1 MPKDNCLLRSERGS
15 AMVELAICAPVL
27 CLLFVGSMEFHKLT
41 NYKRKVIGATRYACW
56 EMVAR
61 KGEANLEKTVATEM
75 RNLWFPEIPFDAN
88 QAVVGNFPNDN
99 SQGSRVQLKVEKLSS
114 LGDLPETGGRVYGWT
129 VGKVAAQGW
138 DFGLFRLG
146 YGLASANDDRIKTTV
161 RMTYQPTFFPIIM
174 NFLTL
179 KESQLQDQSKRPRSW
194 NTNANLMSIGGD
206 VTFARMVLCNGTW
219 DEYRRDQIIERV
231 RGMWCPAIGEVLNK
245 LSSLTFGLMKFD
257 CFVEPDLVCP
267 YSLNPGGG
275 APNVSQWWYQHSSN
289 KPCKCTHSQNSSF
302 QNGGTAD
309 DPRAGMQAEREE
321 YEQTKRDLEAR
332 IQADKDRIIAIDAEI
347 RARQT
352 DNDPNNNDVSALQ
365 EERRTVAADQAQA
378 EADLRTI
385 NGQ

>member
-1 MPKDNCLLRSERGS
+1 MPKDNCLLRGERGS

-61 KGEANLEKTVATEM
+61 KGEANLEKNVATEM
-75 RNLWFPEIPFDAN
+75 RNLWFPEIPFDPN

-99 SQGSRVQLKVEKLSS
+99 SQGSRVQLKVEKMSS
-114 LGDLPETGGRVYGWT
+114 LGDLTESGGRVYGWT

-138 DFGLFRLG
+138 DFGIFRLG

-179 KESQLQDQSKRPRSW
+179 KESQLQDQSRRPRSW

-219 DEYRRDQIIERV
+219 DEYRREQIVERV
-231 RGMWCPAIGEVLNK
+231 RGMWCPLIGEVLNK
-245 LSSLTFGLMKFD
+245 LSSLTFGIMKFD

-267 YSLNPGGG
+267 YNQ
-275 APNVSQWWYQHSSN
+275 PNWWESP
-289 KPCKCTHSQNSSF
+289 PCKCTHSQNSSF
-302 QNGGTAD
+302 QNGGAAE
-309 DPRAGMQAEREE
+309 DPTAGMQAEREE
-321 YEQTKRDLEAR
+321 QARVQAELEQRIRDDQAR
-332 IQADKDRIIAIDAEI
+332 MDAIDAEI
-347 RARQT
+347 RARQS
-352 DNDPNNNDVSALQ
+352 DNDPNNDDVSALQ
-365 EERRTVAADQAQA
+365 AERRTVAADKAQA
-378 EADLRTI
+378 EADLRTVT
-385 NGQ
+385 GR

>member
-1 MPKDNCLLRSERGS
+1 MPKDNCLLRGERGS

-61 KGEANLEKTVATEM
+61 KGEANLEKNVATEM
-75 RNLWFPEIPFDAN
+75 RNLWFPEIPFDPN

-99 SQGSRVQLKVEKLSS
+99 SQGSRVQLKIEKMSS
-114 LGDLPETGGRVYGWT
+114 LGDLTESGGRVYGWT

-138 DFGLFRLG
+138 DFGIFRLG

-219 DEYRRDQIIERV
+219 DEYRREQIVERV
-231 RGMWCPAIGEVLNK
+231 RGMWCPLIGEVLNK
-245 LSSLTFGLMKFD
+245 LSSLTFGIMKFD

-267 YSLNPGGG
+267 YNQ
-275 APNVSQWWYQHSSN
+275 PNWWESP
-289 KPCKCTHSQNSSF
+289 PCKCTHAQGSSF
-302 QNGGTAD
+302 QNGGAAE
-309 DPRAGMQAEREE
+309 DPTAGMQAEREE
-321 YEQTKRDLEAR
+321 QARVQAELEQRIRDDQAR
-332 IQADKDRIIAIDAEI
+332 MDAIDAEI
-347 RARQT
+347 RARQN
-352 DNDPNNNDVSALQ
+352 DNDPNNDDVSALQ
-365 EERRTVAADQAQA
+365 AERRTVAADKAQA
-378 EADLRTI
+378 EADLRTVT
-385 NGQ
+385 GR